1 MRIAG
6 NWLLCQ
12 LCRVIILVGGGMVL
26 AGCDKPV
33 LPDQNTGAS
42 TEGQSMNRIDSTQS
56 VVKRYPENIS
66 HSDRVKG
73 AIFGYLAGDALGL
86 GTHWYYDLSELQK
99 DFGSWIDRYQDPRP
113 DGSHSFA
120 NISRYRHEQ
129 GLRAG
134 DISQTGQLFT
144 LLLESVVAT
153 GQYNETDFHDRL
165 DGFFSSLSGKSFS
178 GRYTES
184 IIKHMVKQRSE
195 GISWQDRKLA
205 SDSDTSDGA
214 QMAVVLALL
223 YDDPETLAIEA
234 DNMMQP
240 FFSSDFIRGNQ
251 VVYALTLQAL
261 TKGVQLEEL
270 RAYLYKQLKK
280 PMIRSL
286 IGGYDNVHTVVN
298 GAIAWQPEAV
308 RIEPA
313 LHVSQVYGMDCQL
326 THLLPA
332 SYYLM
337 HRFPNNFEQG
347 VLSAINGG
355 GNNMA
360 RAALTGA
367 LLGAMNGI
375 QDIPERFVKDLN
387 HSEHYMRLAEKLAS
401 LP

>member
-12 LCRVIILVGGGMVL
+12 LCRVIVLSGWVMVL
-26 AGCDKPV
+26 AGCDNPV
-33 LPDQNTGAS
+33 LQDQNTGAT
-42 TEGQSMNRIDSTQS
+42 TENQSMNRIDSTQP
-56 VVKRYPENIS
+56 VVKHYPENIS
-66 HSDRVKG
+66 RSDRVKG

-99 DFGSWIDRYQDPRP
+99 DFGRWIDRYQDPRP

-165 DGFFSSLSGKSFS
+165 DGFFSKLSGESFS

-184 IIKHMVKQRSE
+184 IIRHMVKQRNE

-205 SDSDTSDGA
+205 SSSDTSDGA

-223 YDDPETLAIEA
+223 YEDPETLAIEA

-240 FFSSDFIRGNQ
+240 FFSSDFIRGSQ

-261 TKGVQLEEL
+261 MKGVQLEDL
-270 RAYLYKQLKK
+270 RDYLYKQLKN

-298 GAIAWQPEAV
+298 GAIAWQPEVV

-337 HRFPNNFEQG
+337 HRFPDDFEQG
-347 VLSAINGG
+347 MLSAINGG

-375 QDIPERFVKDLN
+375 QGIPERFVRDLN
-387 HSEHYMRLAEKLAS
+387 HTEQYMRLAEKLAS